1 MGIFD
6 ALTGKSQQEAAN
18 MARIA
23 AANAEKKNTGFIDTG
38 LTNSLA
44 ALKGGQTGATGAV
57 NQGYTDATGYLTNA
71 NAAFQPLTA
80 LSDKYGGASTMALNA
95 LGVNGQ
101 PGMETAR
108 AAFTAT
114 PGYQFN
120 LDQGLE
126 AINRRR
132 AAGGMLN
139 SGNADRDA
147 QTFGAGLASNEYN
160 NWMNNLLGFT
170 NPELAATGGAAT
182 GIANNDRTG
191 AGLATARGGML
202 ADLEKWYGGG
212 AAGLEQGAVGQR
224 MGNTNRTTD
233 AYMQSFNRE
242 ADAKTAASGN
252 MLNLGQSLAELA
264 FGAAVGKMG
273 GGIPG
278 FGGGGSFQ
286 GLGGNPNMP
295 MAGFDQSGAYYNFA
309 A

>member
-1 MGIFD
+1 MAIFD

-18 MARIA
+18 LARIA

-38 LTNSLA
+38 LNNSLA
-44 ALKGGQTGATGAV
+44 ALGTAQTGATGAV
-57 NQGYTDATGYLTNA
+57 NQGYADATGYLNNA
-71 NAAFQPLTA
+71 NAAFDPLKG
-80 LSDKYGGASTMALNA
+80 LGDKYGGASTMALNA

-101 PGMETAR
+101 PGQDAAR
-108 AAFTAT
+108 AAFTAG
-114 PGYQFN
+114 PAYNFN

-147 QTFGAGLASNEYN
+147 QVFGAGLASNEYN
-160 NWMNNLLGFT
+160 TWMNNLLGFT

-182 GIANNDRTG
+182 GIANNERTG

-212 AAGLEQGAVGQR
+212 VSALEQGAVGQR
-224 MGNTNRTTD
+224 TGNVNRTTD
-233 AYMQSFNRE
+233 AYINSFNRE

-252 MLNLGQSLAELA
+252 MLNLGMNLAKLGV
-264 FGAAVGKMG
+264 GAATG
-273 GGIPG
+273 GLSGMIPG
-278 FGGGGSFQ
+278 MGGGSFA

-295 MAGFDQSGAYYNFA
+295 LAGFDQSGAYYNFG
-309 A
+309 